1 MVISATHKEILSLI
15 VDIMQYFSEA
25 TDILQA
31 EETPTSNHVIP
42 IVDSLENALMQSRSD
57 TASINALFQRLLTSL
72 RGRFGYL
79 LDSSIHKAATAIDP
93 RVKLSFTDHHKEGKV
108 FIFSSHDVEESIK
121 CLIHLCPQV
130 VSTTIEQPVLAKK
143 AKLLDFSSISD
154 HSYSGTM
161 NEVEIELQVSLDQS
175 RVDINPIKFW
185 AERKETP
192 LSLLALKL
200 LSVPCSSDPVVL
212 ASWYCSE
219 STLYTNFNFKT
230 GKTHFSLIILNI
242 TDLLYC
248 DCMMYAGI

>member
-1 MVISATHKEILSLI
+1 
-15 VDIMQYFSEA
+15 MQYFSEA

-31 EETPTSNHVIP
+31 EEMPTSNHVIS
-42 IVDSLENALMQSRSD
+42 IVNSLENALMQSRSD
-57 TASINALFQRLLTSL
+57 TASIHALFQRLLTSL

-108 FIFSSHDVEESIK
+108 FIFSSHDVKESIK

-143 AKLLDFSSISD
+143 AKLLDFSSIYE

-161 NEVEIELQVSLDQS
+161 NDVEIELQVYLDQS

-185 AERKETP
+185 AER
-192 LSLLALKL
+192 KL

-219 STLYTNFNFKT
+219 STPYTNFKFKT